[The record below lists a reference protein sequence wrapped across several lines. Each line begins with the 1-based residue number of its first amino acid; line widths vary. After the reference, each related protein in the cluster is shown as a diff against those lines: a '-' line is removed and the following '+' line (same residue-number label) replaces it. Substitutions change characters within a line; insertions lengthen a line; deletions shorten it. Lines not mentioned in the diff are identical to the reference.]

1 LAIYCNLSY
10 KCGDLEPKKLK
21 SANFNFSWKILCII
35 NVIEIYSLF
44 LNLLLSYP
52 KLYWGE
58 WNFDACQSLMHSNY

>member
-44 LNLLLSYP
+44 FNLLLSYP
-52 KLYWGE
+52 KWYWGE
-58 WNFDACQSLMHSNY
+58 WNFDACQSLMHAN